1 VSKEELCRQLGA
13 LALIENN
20 IQRITEVAAK
30 DPNMTEIFLGLDG
43 GYGWNKCKSKEE
55 KEKVVAQ

>member
-1 VSKEELCRQLGA
+1 LCRQLGA